1 MGLLQFYRVTHQG
14 SIRAPD
20 TALELSASGRKWLP
34 STQNP
39 EAGQEGLGSKL
50 KANELH

>member
-1 MGLLQFYRVTHQG
+1 MGLLQFCRVTHRG

-20 TALELSASGRKWLP
+20 TAPELSASGRKWLH

-50 KANELH
+50 KANGLH